1 MHEVSIAQAIV
12 RSVCDAL
19 AENGRSRASRIHV
32 QIGRFTA
39 VVPDILR
46 FSFQWVAQGTPCE
59 DAVLEMEE
67 IPMRFRCEDCQSE
80 FALEEVNLTCP
91 NCHSHRL
98 SLLSGR
104 ELMIK
109 SVEAE

>member
-19 AENGRSRASRIHV
+19 AENGRSRARKIEV

-39 VVPDILR
+39 VVPEVLH

-59 DAVLEMEE
+59 NAVLEMED
-67 IPMRFRCEDCQSE
+67 IPLRFRCEDCQSE
-80 FALEEVNLTCP
+80 FALEEVNLICP
-91 NCHSHRL
+91 NCLSRRL
-98 SLLSGR
+98 RLLSGR
-104 ELMIK
+104 ELLIK